1 MKHLFLF
8 STIIILLNSCARET
22 ECCEDI
28 PTETN
33 TSIETETPMITTAE
47 EVAPL
52 REFPNGFELDSMI
65 RSETDEV
72 LFTQTIYFLKS
83 KSSPKFNDAMKK
95 FVDKLV
101 LSERPTQKNRSLSE
115 QTSFD
120 LWITKME
127 IKSDVVTCLFRSQS
141 FTEGAA
147 HYNQSDET
155 FEFIF
160 R

>member
-22 ECCEDI
+22 KCCEDI

-33 TSIETETPMITTAE
+33 TDTDIQMITTAE

-52 REFPNGFELDSMI
+52 RQFPNGFELDSMLK
-65 RSETDEV
+65 SETNEV
-72 LFTQTIYFLKS
+72 LFTQTIYFPKS
-83 KSSPKFNDAMKK
+83 KSSQKFNDAMKK
-95 FVDKLV
+95 FVEKLV
-101 LSERPTQKNRSLSE
+101 LSERPTQKNQSLSE
-115 QTSFD
+115 QTTFD
-120 LWITKME
+120 LWITKLE
-127 IKSDVVTCLFRSQS
+127 LKGDVATCLFRSQS